1 MSEDTT
7 GKGISLKDNLIML
20 ILPFKPLIDM
30 TKDSQSMQTGLMIAS
45 AVIYLIPIVFYIA
58 TKNILIALVSWLFVV
73 WVLWKISQEIRGQG
87 K

>member
-7 GKGISLKDNLIML
+7 GKEISLKDNLIML

-30 TKDSQSMQTGLMIAS
+30 TKDSGSMQTGLMIAS

-73 WVLWKISQEIRGQG
+73 WVLWRISQEIRGQG